1 MTFRTALVLAV
12 AGLSLIGCALAADG
26 ALRQY
31 GRLAA
36 VTQAG
41 LRLGVLRLLAE
52 VPPHLSIERGLTTMA
67 LQGLTADDGRG
78 LAALRTAQDLTAGA
92 VDAASARVR
101 ETDGRL
107 PEGDG
112 LGDRVAE
119 IGRSYEALR
128 DLVAARLDQPVAG
141 RGDAVAVV
149 GTLSAGIL
157 QAARLASEAETAK
170 LAPASGRA
178 FQWGTIARA
187 ALELRDLA
195 GQQAGALQN
204 LVAAHRPVPT
214 QQAVDFWRLQGR
226 VDQIWLG
233 LRSLG
238 EQDAASPALRA
249 ALARVQ
255 AEYVEAFQILRN
267 EMVPHFETG
276 RFPVG
281 GAAYRERALPM
292 WHSVLALRDA
302 AFDGAEAAIAADAV
316 EVRSRFATAVAVLG
330 AAGLGTLLVL
340 ILAVAGASRPAAR
353 AGWPEIPC
361 PRANRPAL
369 AQSAEMRG

>member
-1 MTFRTALVLAV
+1 VTFRTALVLAV
-12 AGLSLIGCALAADG
+12 AGLSLIGCALG
-26 ALRQY
+26 CQGVLRQH

-67 LQGLTADDGRG
+67 LQGLTADDDRG
-78 LAALRTAQDLTAGA
+78 LAALREAQQRTARA
-92 VDAASARVR
+92 VEAALARVR
-101 ETDGRL
+101 EIAGRL

-112 LGDRVAE
+112 LGDRVGE

-128 DLVAARLDQPVAG
+128 DLVAARLDQPVAA

-157 QAARLASEAETAK
+157 QAARHAADAETAK

-178 FQWGTIARA
+178 FQWATTARA
-187 ALELRDLA
+187 VLDLRDLA

-204 LVAAHRPVPT
+204 LVAGRRPVPA

-226 VDQIWLG
+226 VDQLWTGLG
-233 LRSLG
+233 SLRG
-238 EQDAASPALRA
+238 QDAASPALRA

-267 EMVPHFETG
+267 ELVPHFGTG
-276 RFPVG
+276 LFPTDGV
-281 GAAYRERALPM
+281 AYRERAVPM

-302 AFDGAEAAIAADAV
+302 AFDGAEAVIATEAA
-316 EVRSRFATAVAVLG
+316 ETRSRLAAALAVLG
-330 AAGLGTLLVL
+330 AACLGALLAL
-340 ILAVAGASRPAAR
+340 IATVRPAAR
-353 AGWPEIPC
+353 ADARVRRRMP
-361 PRANRPAL
+361 AHRPAL
-369 AQSAEMRG
+369 AEGAEMHG